1 MPSPYGPLTVI
12 VNPHAG
18 KRRVGEEI
26 PELERTL
33 RARDLPYTLRRTE
46 GRGDAGRFA
55 REALEGG
62 SRFIVAVGGDGTVHE
77 VVNGM
82 IGPGGSPA
90 APDAVLGV
98 VAAGSGSDF
107 IRTFGLPGDASRAC
121 YHLTGDNT
129 YPLDVGAITYTT
141 VAGDTDTRYF
151 VNVAEAG
158 LGAAVAARAERMSR
172 RFGQTKYFFS
182 FWRTLPGFRLATVR
196 VQADRRVYEGPAFLV
211 VVGNGQYYGG
221 GMKISPRSYP
231 GDGVLDVLIFRARR
245 RTPSRCCRGSTGAST
260 SRTTTSRSS
269 ASGARSRSRRTD
281 PCRSRPTAR
290 SSAPPGRRSTSSL
303 RRCG

>member
-1 MPSPYGPLTVI
+1 M
-12 VNPHAG
+12 
-18 KRRVGEEI
+18 
-26 PELERTL
+26 
-33 RARDLPYTLRRTE
+33 
-46 GRGDAGRFA
+46 
-55 REALEGG
+55 
-62 SRFIVAVGGDGTVHE
+62 AVGGDGTVHE

-82 IGPGGSPA
+82 IGLGGSPA

-129 YPLDVGAITYTT
+129 YPLDVGAIAYTT

-158 LGAAVAARAERMSR
+158 LGAAVAARAERMSP

-196 VQADRRVYEGPAFLV
+196 VQADRRVYE
-211 VVGNGQYYGG
+211 
-221 GMKISPRSYP
+221 
-231 GDGVLDVLIFRARR
+231 ARR
-245 RTPSRCCRGSTGAST
+245 SSWWWGTGSTTVAG
-260 SRTTTSRSS
+260 
-269 ASGARSRSRRTD
+269 
-281 PCRSRPTAR
+281 
-290 SSAPPGRRSTSSL
+290 
-303 RRCG
+303 